1 MIKSPRDFS
10 WKDSTTWKV
19 FLYCFIAFL
28 ILAIV
33 VTIIQSF
40 ILYRNEHQHLENNL
54 LQIKEI
60 YVPFLVSSLWITDYE
75 HLQRQIE
82 GIAKFNYIDRV
93 EVYDEEQNFWV
104 AGKEG
109 QESHDFVLNKLVY
122 TYRNDQREIGE
133 LILYTNISQI
143 KSVIVRNAY
152 SLFLIQL
159 VLAFILSSI
168 VAGAFYLVIGKNLI
182 RIAQFIKTDNPGK
195 NHQPLTLQ
203 RNLKKRD
210 ELQMLIDYLNE
221 MRNRIKNT
229 VKEIKELSHTDQL
242 TGLYNRRFFEE
253 ELKRLDTLR
262 NLPLSLIMV
271 DVNGLKLTNDA
282 FGHEAGDQLLQKVA
296 QVLKEECRA
305 DDIIARIGGDEFVI
319 LLPKTDHLQ
328 VATLG
333 ERLIGAT
340 GKEEIKNLPVSASF
354 GWDTKNSQKE
364 DIETVFKRAEDYM
377 YSKKAYK
384 KDSQRQHSLQ
394 IILDTLFTKESRER
408 EHARRV
414 SEFSV
419 AIGVALGLSE
429 AEVKELK
436 IAGQY
441 HDIGK
446 IALQEDILNKKGK
459 LSDKEW
465 KEIKRH
471 PELSYNILSSVN
483 EFGPIAEIVL
493 YHHERWDGKGY
504 PSGLQGEEIPLQS
517 RIIMVADAFDA
528 MTEKRPYRRALNKE
542 EAVLQLKK
550 GAWKQFDGNITE
562 AFINKV
568 LSD

>member
-40 ILYRNEHQHLENNL
+40 VLYRNEHQHLENNL

-168 VAGAFYLVIGKNLI
+168 VAGAFYLVIGKNLL
-182 RIAQFIKTDNPGK
+182 RIAQFIKTDNPGE

-459 LSDKEW
+459 LSDKER

-504 PSGLQGEEIPLQS
+504 PSGLQGKEIPLQS

>member
-168 VAGAFYLVIGKNLI
+168 VAGAFYLVIGKNLL
-182 RIAQFIKTDNPGK
+182 RIAQFIKTDNPGE

-504 PSGLQGEEIPLQS
+504 PSGLQGKEIPLQS

>member
-109 QESHDFVLNKLVY
+109 QESHDLVLNKLVY

-168 VAGAFYLVIGKNLI
+168 VAGAFYLVIGKNLL

-504 PSGLQGEEIPLQS
+504 PSGLQGKEIPLQS

-528 MTEKRPYRRALNKE
+528 MTEKRPYRRALNKK
-542 EAVLQLKK
+542 EAIDQLKK
-550 GAWKQFDGNITE
+550 GAGKQFDGNITE

>member
-40 ILYRNEHQHLENNL
+40 VLYRNEHQHLENNL

-168 VAGAFYLVIGKNLI
+168 VAGAFYLVIGKNLL

-340 GKEEIKNLPVSASF
+340 GKKEIKNLPVSASF

-459 LSDKEW
+459 LSDKER

>member
-40 ILYRNEHQHLENNL
+40 VLYRNEHQHLENNL

-109 QESHDFVLNKLVY
+109 QESHDLVLNKLVY

>member
-109 QESHDFVLNKLVY
+109 QESHDLVLNKLVY

-340 GKEEIKNLPVSASF
+340 GKKEIKNLPVSASF

-459 LSDKEW
+459 LSDKER

>member
-40 ILYRNEHQHLENNL
+40 VLYRNEHQHLENNL

-168 VAGAFYLVIGKNLI
+168 VAGAFYLVIGKNLL

-459 LSDKEW
+459 LSDKER

>member
-340 GKEEIKNLPVSASF
+340 GKKEIKNLPVSASF

-504 PSGLQGEEIPLQS
+504 PSGLQGKEIPLQS

>member
-40 ILYRNEHQHLENNL
+40 VLYRNEHQHLENNL

-109 QESHDFVLNKLVY
+109 QESHDLVLNKLVY

-168 VAGAFYLVIGKNLI
+168 VAGAFYLVIGKNLL

-459 LSDKEW
+459 LSDKER

>member
-40 ILYRNEHQHLENNL
+40 VLYRNEHQHLENNL

-168 VAGAFYLVIGKNLI
+168 VAGAFYLVIGKNLL
-182 RIAQFIKTDNPGK
+182 RIAQFIKTDNPGE

-459 LSDKEW
+459 LSDKER

>member
-1 MIKSPRDFS
+1 MITSPREFS

-28 ILAIV
+28 LLAIV

-75 HLQRQIE
+75 PLQRQIE

-93 EVYDEEQNFWV
+93 EVHDEDQHLWV
-104 AGKEG
+104 AGKDV
-109 QESHDFVLNKLVY
+109 QEFQEPVTYKLIY
-122 TYRNDQREIGE
+122 TYRDTEQDIGDI
-133 LILYTNISQI
+133 ILYTNSEQI
-143 KSVIVRNAY
+143 KSVIIDNAY

-159 VLAFILSSI
+159 LLAFILSSI
-168 VAGAFYLVIGKNLI
+168 MAGAFYIVIGKNLI
-182 RIAQFIKTDNPGK
+182 RIARFIKTDNPGE
-195 NHQPLTLQ
+195 NSHPLTLQ
-203 RNLKKRD
+203 RNFKIRD

-221 MRNRIKNT
+221 MRQRIKNS
-229 VKEIKELSHTDQL
+229 VQEIKELSYHDQL

-253 ELKRLDTLR
+253 ELKRLNTER
-262 NLPLSLIMV
+262 NLPLSILMI
-271 DVNGLKLTNDA
+271 DVNGLKLINDA
-282 FGHEAGDQLLQKVA
+282 FGHKAGDQLLQKVA
-296 QVLKEECRA
+296 RVIKTECRT
-305 DDIIARIGGDEFVI
+305 DDIISRIGGDEFVI
-319 LLPKTDHLQ
+319 LLPKTDKQQ
-328 VATLG
+328 VASLG
-333 ERLIGAT
+333 ERLI
-340 GKEEIKNLPVSASF
+340 EEIQNEKIKNLSVSASI
-354 GWDTKNSQKE
+354 GWETKKGDKE
-364 DIETVFKRAEDYM
+364 DINSVFKRAEDYM

-394 IILDTLFTKESRER
+394 IILNTLFTKESRER

-414 SEFSV
+414 SDLSV

-429 AEVKELK
+429 SEVKELK

-459 LSDKEW
+459 LTDIEL

-504 PSGLQGEEIPLQS
+504 PSGHQGKEIPLQS
-517 RIIMVADAFDA
+517 RIIMVADAYDA
-528 MTEKRPYRRALNKE
+528 MTDDRPYRKALSKE
-542 EAVLQLKK
+542 EAVAQLKK
-550 GAWKQFDGNITE
+550 GVGSQFDPEIVE
-562 AFINKV
+562 VFLNKV

>member
-459 LSDKEW
+459 LSDKER

>member
-40 ILYRNEHQHLENNL
+40 VLYRNEHQHLENNL

-168 VAGAFYLVIGKNLI
+168 VAGAFYLVIGKNLL

-459 LSDKEW
+459 LSDKER

-504 PSGLQGEEIPLQS
+504 PSGLQGKEIPLQS

>member
-40 ILYRNEHQHLENNL
+40 VLYRNEHQHLENNL

>member
-40 ILYRNEHQHLENNL
+40 VLYRNEHQHLENNL

-109 QESHDFVLNKLVY
+109 QESHDLVLNKLVY

-168 VAGAFYLVIGKNLI
+168 VAGAFYLVIGKNLL

-340 GKEEIKNLPVSASF
+340 GKKEIKNLPVSASF

-446 IALQEDILNKKGK
+446 IALQEDILSKKGK

-504 PSGLQGEEIPLQS
+504 PSGLQGKEIPLQS

-550 GAWKQFDGNITE
+550 GAWKQFNGNITE